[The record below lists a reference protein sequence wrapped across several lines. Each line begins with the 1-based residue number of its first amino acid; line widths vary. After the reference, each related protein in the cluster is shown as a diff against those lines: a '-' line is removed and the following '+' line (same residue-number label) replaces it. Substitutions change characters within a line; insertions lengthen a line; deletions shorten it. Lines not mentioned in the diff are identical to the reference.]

1 MYTMYPLYEV
11 LCYPLGM
18 PNADSLGSLL
28 GYEEAE
34 DTATGSTSTGEV
46 LNSPMQSKDY
56 TFWSSAGCAGTLD
69 CLDESVLLGTLRRS
83 GSQWSD
89 IAGSDQGGLDVIAP

>member
-1 MYTMYPLYEV
+1 MVYHLFQ
-11 LCYPLGM
+11 LLFNFSGM

-28 GYEEAE
+28 GYEESE
-34 DTATGSTSTGEV
+34 DTATGSASTGETS
-46 LNSPMQSKDY
+46 NSPLHGKDY
-56 TFWSSAGCAGTLD
+56 AFWPSVGCPGTLD
-69 CLDESVLLGTLRRS
+69 CLDESVIFGTLRRS